1 MAISEREARRLNLA
15 MPVTND
21 IKLGDIVRDLQQGGV
36 AGEDGK
42 SAYEIAVEHG
52 FEGTEEEWLESLKG
66 EQGPQG
72 EQGPEGPQGEQGPQG
87 IQGEPGQDG
96 KTAYEIAVDHGFEG
110 TEAEWLES
118 LKGEQGPQG
127 PQGPQGEPGQDGFGT
142 EAQYNDIIA
151 RLEALEN
158 AEG

>member
-66 EQGPQG
+66 EPGQDGAD
-72 EQGPEGPQGEQGPQG
+72 GEQGPQG
-87 IQGEPGQDG
+87 PKGDPGEDG
-96 KTAYEIAVDHGFEG
+96 KSAYEIAVDHGFEG

-127 PQGPQGEPGQDGFGT
+127 EPGKDGFGT

-158 AEG
+158 AGG